1 MGSLGYWSSDNSIIK
16 EGLGIPEII
25 WKEQKRA
32 SIKESIEGPGAFF
45 FGNFLFLLIFLLVYI
60 FSGFSILS
68 KLFLYY

>member
-16 EGLGIPEII
+16 EELGIPEII

-45 FGNFLFLLIFLLVYI
+45 FGNF
-60 FSGFSILS
+60 
-68 KLFLYY
+68 